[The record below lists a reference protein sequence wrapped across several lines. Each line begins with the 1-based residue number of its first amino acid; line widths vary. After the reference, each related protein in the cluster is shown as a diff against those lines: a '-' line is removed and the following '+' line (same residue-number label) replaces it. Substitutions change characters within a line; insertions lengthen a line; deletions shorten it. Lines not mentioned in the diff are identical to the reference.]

1 MRGLLPGYKMDS
13 GVNNGKDEKKMGS
26 GMKNL
31 SSIFFNMW
39 SLRILRNINIE
50 MSRINS
56 KKKKIEKNPHGSENE
71 GDG

>member
-1 MRGLLPGYKMDS
+1 MKYKRGLLHGYKMDS
-13 GVNNGKDEKKMGS
+13 GVNNGKDGKKMGL

-50 MSRINS
+50 MSSKNS
-56 KKKKIEKNPHGSENE
+56 KK
-71 GDG
+71 